1 MGEVGQPPVAAT
13 AMEAMGGG
21 GRCSLMLC
29 TAATASTWHDRV
41 LVGWLS
47 TCCCSTSQGC

>member
-21 GRCSLMLC
+21 GALQPD
-29 TAATASTWHDRV
+29 AVYGGH
-41 LVGWLS
+41 
-47 TCCCSTSQGC
+47 SQHMA